1 MYAPQTGGA
10 YGDAGA
16 DQMAGVKYAEGA
28 AAQNKRIVILS
39 LGGHPG
45 SFTALQASVIKLLTG
60 YCTRQELLFRALTAI
75 GYRL

>member
-28 AAQNKRIVILS
+28 AAQNKRIVIPS
-39 LGGHPG
+39 RGGHPE
-45 SFTALQASVIKLLTG
+45 SFTALLAFVIKLLTG
-60 YCTRQELLFRALTAI
+60 YCTRQE
-75 GYRL
+75 